1 MKPCNKVIAARL
13 QQALAQS
20 GIKQQE
26 LANKS
31 GVAKASIS
39 QYVHG
44 KFAPSSETAV
54 KLAYVL
60 KVSPAWLMGF
70 DVPMFDF
77 KDLSEEQTLR
87 LYEYYI
93 KLTKENKE

>member
-1 MKPCNKVIAARL
+1 MKPCNEIIANRL
-13 QQALAQS
+13 RQALTQS
-20 GIKQQE
+20 GMKQQE

-39 QYVHG
+39 QYIHG
-44 KFAPSSETAV
+44 KFAPSSETAIR
-54 KLAYVL
+54 LAYVL

>member
-1 MKPCNKVIAARL
+1 MKPCNEIISNRL
-13 QQALAQS
+13 QQALAQL
-20 GIKQQE
+20 GMKQQE
-26 LANKS
+26 LSNKS

-77 KDLSEEQTLR
+77 KDLTEEQTLK

-93 KLTKENKE
+93 KLMKENEK